1 MDKGPEQSA
10 DRFQQPPAPA
20 KDAVDEAAFDHVFQL
35 QAGGKAHKEQEQQQ
49 LAQNAGHQQTQ
60 QIGKGKAASYFKA
73 KGNRAADSNHHH
85 RHKQI
90 KGDAVDKIGGNGIAA
105 VPVSGGAHQKD
116 EQQDGQNQRGNG
128 NGNQFIAQPIG
139 RFIAVQR
146 KADIVR
152 SHPVFQNIAL
162 HGADYRRFLLCF
174 LLCSRFFFF
183 TARFRRGRCCGNRRH
198 FRPGGVFRQSVAQ
211 V

>member
-1 MDKGPEQSA
+1 MDKGPEQSSGL
-10 DRFQQPPAPA
+10 FQQPPAPA
-20 KDAVDEAAFDHVFQL
+20 KDAVDQAAFDHVFQL
-35 QAGGKAHKEQEQQQ
+35 QAGGKAHEEQEQQQ
-49 LAQNAGHQQTQ
+49 LAQNEGHQQAQ
-60 QIGKGKAASYFKA
+60 QIGKGKAASNFNP
-73 KGNRAADSNHHH
+73 KGNRAADYNRHH
-85 RHKQI
+85 RREQV
-90 KGDAVDKIGGNGIAA
+90 KGDAVDEVGGNGIAA

-116 EQQDGQNQRGNG
+116 EQQNGQNKRDHSNG
-128 NGNQFIAQPIG
+128 DQFIAQSIGPI
-139 RFIAVQR
+139 IAVQR
-146 KADIVR
+146 EADIVR